1 MQDKYENIIKLTKSC
16 GGDFS
21 GSFPG
26 KEYIAYGHY
35 SNGWVNCL
43 VPIYKEGNE
52 PSQVKEYKSGKI
64 TFDGGIVISSKCQ
77 NVINEGNI
85 ERCGD

>member
-1 MQDKYENIIKLTKSC
+1 MAVFPVKNILHR
-16 GGDFS
+16 
-21 GSFPG
+21 
-26 KEYIAYGHY
+26 ALQQ
-35 SNGWVNCL
+35 WVVNCL

-85 ERCGD
+85 ERCGLILELSQMQAH